1 MEIGAILTKR
11 EAEKIRQRLVAI
23 GKKTEDIRAKNQLR
37 LIACDINKGGR
48 RAARH
53 NEPKLF

>member
-11 EAEKIRQRLVAI
+11 EAENIRQRLLSVA
-23 GKKTEDIRAKNQLR
+23 KKTQDIRAKNQLR

-53 NEPKLF
+53 NEPNLF

>member
-37 LIACDINKGGR
+37 LIACDINKGGW